1 MTLFFHTH
9 KGDLTE
15 GQSCYCCRGEIR
27 PSCTSQAMLPSPAQ
41 CHTPERGVTFATLS
55 HHQDHVGRRASTP
68 HKGKNAFLIK
78 VRLPQPSADN
88 HNYNT
93 KLSARQLTGL
103 HTAGRVARSPRRREG
118 KITNLNKMFNLLIMG
133 QAPRGWKVICNLH
146 YGIPTRPGHKSC
158 QPEADAISPSPLS
171 LLCPCQI

>member
-1 MTLFFHTH
+1 
-9 KGDLTE
+9 
-15 GQSCYCCRGEIR
+15 
-27 PSCTSQAMLPSPAQ
+27 MLPTRAQ
-41 CHTPERGVTFATLS
+41 CHTPEKSTFTALS
-55 HHQDHVGRRASTP
+55 HHQVHMGRRASTP
-68 HKGKNAFLIK
+68 HKVKQGEKKKNTFLIK

-88 HNYNT
+88 HSYNT

-146 YGIPTRPGHKSC
+146 YGIPTRPWHKSC
-158 QPEADAISPSPLS
+158 QPQADAISPSPLS
-171 LLCPCQI
+171 FLCPCQI